1 MPALITN
8 SKKRKGEGN
17 ELDNVELGNIEE
29 GETGKLTAV
38 GEVRSKNLRWRRLQA
53 TYGEAER

>member
-1 MPALITN
+1 MAALITD

-17 ELDNVELGNIEE
+17 ELDIVEMGKIE

-38 GEVRSKNLRWRRLQA
+38 GEVRSKNLR
-53 TYGEAER
+53 